1 MSSLESGPL
10 SISYV
15 LRCEWTR
22 RRHIRRIWTL
32 APISLLAISI
42 QRFFFSPSSSLLS
55 WLNSPQVD
63 EKLLYDT
70 FSAFGVILT
79 TPKIQRDPETG
90 NSKGFAFINYAS
102 FEASD
107 AAIEAMNGQYLCNR
121 CQRQFYVLQGTK
133 SWHISLVS
141 GRLRYLTHSRR
152 TARVRGM
159 VQLPRGFLPLRIHSP
174 RFPNPYNL
182 SSHLLLFCL

>member
-1 MSSLESGPL
+1 MLPLEDSTIIGT
-10 SISYV
+10 SCII
-15 LRCEWTR
+15 RCEWTR
-22 RRHIRRIWTL
+22 RRRTRRTWTS
-32 APISLLAISI
+32 APTSLLAIWI
-42 QRFFFSPSSSLLS
+42 QRFFFSSLELFLCWS
-55 WLNSPQVD
+55 NSPQVD

-121 CQRQFYVLQGTK
+121 CQCNLQGA
-133 SWHISLVS
+133 HCVHYSLIFIVYTILYTICTLLKLYTIGYIAGS
-141 GRLRYLTHSRR
+141 GGKNKGY
-152 TARVRGM
+152 
-159 VQLPRGFLPLRIHSP
+159 
-174 RFPNPYNL
+174 RFKMSQL
-182 SSHLLLFCL
+182 SSITRMEDDR